1 MKIIQ
6 YLKKMSPSNAGLT
19 EMNDVYITVSK
30 KANPILIFGDPPLDI
45 NFEDITTKEIIN
57 LKFKLENNG
66 EYRLSKLG
74 QYVRNKK
81 AKEDDNI
88 YIEKRISNGNEI
100 KFFIDLYKTNNT
112 NITYP
117 SWQKYEFQID
127 DEKYNTYN
135 IDNRKLLIK
144 EVAEK
149 VVLKHGYVLQSTIKG
164 YVRFL
169 TKNITNIIPKTSVG
183 NWLNKESFLFEIEYR
198 MDYVSLKFTISP
210 GDERVR
216 NILKEITSILP
227 GSRKAKGK
235 QWLVNYIYTEKVN
248 LLDDK
253 FDDSVLLEKVFDD
266 LLDKNKTQIETM
278 EREILNNKN
287 RF

>member
-6 YLKKMSPSNAGLT
+6 YLKKLSPSNAGLT

-74 QYVRNKK
+74 QYVRNKN
-81 AKEDDNI
+81 ANRDDNI
-88 YIEKRISNGNEI
+88 YIEKRIYNGNEI
-100 KFFIDLYKTNNT
+100 KYFIDLYKTRDST
-112 NITYP
+112 IAYP
-117 SWQKYEFQID
+117 SWQKYEFEID
-127 DEKYNTYN
+127 EEVYNTN
-135 IDNRKLLIK
+135 NNESRKLLIK

-149 VVLKHGYVLQSTIKG
+149 VVLKHGYVLQSTTKG

-169 TKNITNIIPKTSVG
+169 TKNITNIIPRTSIG

-216 NILKEITSILP
+216 NILKEITSVLP

-235 QWLVNYIYTEKVN
+235 QWVVNYLYTEKVN

-253 FDDSVLLEKVFDD
+253 FKETGLLEKVFDD
-266 LLDKNKTQIETM
+266 LLNNNKTQIETM